1 MQLAKPAT
9 HFFGLV
15 YIRVS
20 KYTWCPKIC
29 KLHCGCTTS
38 FIEDTKIANRFRFSF
53 WQICRKDFF
62 GQDYCDKFKPQD
74 YFQMY
79 YSATNLAPFQ
89 VFKLKRLHEFYQSYL
104 STAKLK
110 ILEIGTGPS
119 IANIISAGTYAA
131 EIVLS
136 EYTEA
141 NRSALL
147 QWLNND
153 PNAFDWTHV
162 FKHIVVDLEGKT
174 EEEVPIRAELV
185 RKVVKAVVPCDVT
198 QDPPIPNEYVDQYDI
213 VTDFLCLVSAC
224 ATTEDYTAA
233 LVRLHTLLKSGGK
246 IVLYTPEY
254 GNTLSPVSYAVGP
267 YQFFD
272 LPLTRD
278 VILKSLEQAGF
289 GDVKRMAKTRDEL
302 KFPDDF
308 EPHAVAF
315 SFITAS
321 KMNW

>member
-1 MQLAKPAT
+1 MYLVTLSVHNAGIVNVQVKPFDSSLNAYVKSCDLLL
-9 HFFGLV
+9 HFNRLTERILFG
-15 YIRVS
+15 
-20 KYTWCPKIC
+20 
-29 KLHCGCTTS
+29 
-38 FIEDTKIANRFRFSF
+38 E
-53 WQICRKDFF
+53 
-62 GQDYCDKFKPQD
+62 DYCKKFNPQD
-74 YFQMY
+74 YLQTY
-79 YSATNLAPFQ
+79 YSVNVSPINL
-89 VFKLKRLHEFYQSYL
+89 FKLKELHKFYKSYQP
-104 STAKLK
+104 TAKLR
-110 ILEIGTGPS
+110 ILDIGSGPS
-119 IANIISAGTYAA
+119 IANIISAAPHAA

-162 FKHIVVDLEGKT
+162 FKHIVVDLESKT

-185 RKVVKAVVPCDVT
+185 RKVVKAVVPCDVN

-233 LVRLHTLLKSGGK
+233 LVRLHTLLKPGGK

-254 GNTLSPVSYAVGP
+254 CGNTLTPVSYPVGP

-308 EPHAVAF
+308 ESHVVAF

-321 KMNW
+321 KMN